1 MRIELNN
8 RSRRRSGSI
17 IIPYFILLLITAS
30 AIAGLGV
37 FVAHSTN
44 MAHRRNDL
52 IAAADFAQGGA
63 VIACSDLNQA
73 LTNRTGTIK
82 SKVEGKGYQWNS
94 ALSTSAQMV
103 YHRTITAPFADQV
116 VDAEIWLPNSSS
128 PSSAKIVARALTGK
142 VTQQATVN
150 VKMSWAYPA
159 AIINVS
165 PGTTSATIDKATG
178 KSGNVVVDGS
188 KSGPIIVDGGPARA
202 ILSNGRANIDTA
214 YATVP
219 ASAISQTN
227 YNTANEVPDF
237 TAQGTVNTLFDFNR
251 FIAVA
256 DLTTNT
262 LNPTLNNHF
271 TNLTT
276 FIAAANAAAVSPAG
290 ALEGVI
296 VVDIAK
302 TDPDLSNLTATKLP
316 NGINVKGTLFFNF
329 ALTFGP
335 LDYVINSAAMNIN
348 PANLAGLVA
357 TDPKTYPTGYPP
369 VYYDVTKN
377 PTNIDITAKGFA
389 NFVSED
395 DLPAL
400 MYSIGTLDMH
410 GNANVSG
417 VMYTPSYV
425 EIENLKDGQIQYF
438 KGALIMGMGIYY
450 QNVHSATSII
460 SFDPQTLDGLATMD
474 AIGKKFAV
482 TYWQ

>member
-1 MRIELNN
+1 
-8 RSRRRSGSI
+8 
-17 IIPYFILLLITAS
+17 
-30 AIAGLGV
+30 
-37 FVAHSTN
+37 
-44 MAHRRNDL
+44 
-52 IAAADFAQGGA
+52 
-63 VIACSDLNQA
+63 
-73 LTNRTGTIK
+73 
-82 SKVEGKGYQWNS
+82 
-94 ALSTSAQMV
+94 
-103 YHRTITAPFADQV
+103 
-116 VDAEIWLPNSSS
+116 
-128 PSSAKIVARALTGK
+128 
-142 VTQQATVN
+142 
-150 VKMSWAYPA
+150 
-159 AIINVS
+159 
-165 PGTTSATIDKATG
+165 
-178 KSGNVVVDGS
+178 
-188 KSGPIIVDGGPARA
+188 
-202 ILSNGRANIDTA
+202 
-214 YATVP
+214 
-219 ASAISQTN
+219 
-227 YNTANEVPDF
+227 
-237 TAQGTVNTLFDFNR
+237 
-251 FIAVA
+251 
-256 DLTTNT
+256 
-262 LNPTLNNHF
+262 
-271 TNLTT
+271 
-276 FIAAANAAAVSPAG
+276 
-290 ALEGVI
+290 
-296 VVDIAK
+296 
-302 TDPDLSNLTATKLP
+302 
-316 NGINVKGTLFFNF
+316 VKGTLFFNF